1 MTMKPFAAIVIAAAL
16 TACGSSPPTHFY
28 TLDPVPST
36 VAASSVAVTP
46 VQVVVVHIPPTLD
59 REQMVRENAPNR
71 LDVSDQDRW
80 AAPLGEMMQRILT
93 RDLTQRLPKG
103 AVILP
108 QQPAPPD
115 VRKIVVDVLQFERQA
130 SGAVKFDGS
139 WSLLRA
145 GVDTPVATRFVR
157 LSENAGA
164 GSAAQAQAMS
174 RILGRI
180 ADQIAAEARRSD

>member
-1 MTMKPFAAIVIAAAL
+1 MMMKSFAAIALASAL
-16 TACGSSPPTHFY
+16 TACGVSPPTHFY
-28 TLDPVPST
+28 TLNPVPPAGAT
-36 VAASSVAVTP
+36 PSVAVMP
-46 VQVVVVHIPPTLD
+46 VQVVVVHIPPALD
-59 REQMVRENAPNR
+59 REQMVRESAPNQ

-80 AAPLGEMMQRILT
+80 AAPLGEMMR
-93 RDLTQRLPKG
+93 RVLTQDLAQRLSKG

-130 SGAVKFDGS
+130 SGVVKFDGS
-139 WSLLRA
+139 WSLLGA
-145 GVDTPVATRFVR
+145 DVHMPIATHHVH

-164 GSAAQAQAMS
+164 SSAAQAQAMS

-180 ADQIAAEARRSD
+180 ADQIATAALRRD